1 MLTPPIYRGQ
11 NTIFAFNIEVILEG
25 ALTTFINQRQSDHAQ
40 LKKKTVLLYRI
51 SRFSPICSS

>member
-40 LKKKTVLLYRI
+40 LKKKTVLL
-51 SRFSPICSS
+51 